1 MPSRKIDDYK
11 ITSVKSHLENES
23 SFVNTCNCVKIDSKY
38 TFGMYS
44 ILQDY
49 LIVK

>member
-1 MPSRKIDDYK
+1 MSSRKIDDYK
-11 ITSVKSHLENES
+11 ISAVKSHLENES